1 MAITGVPVAGI
12 VTPAAQ
18 QLALSSNYLDLRTTG
33 WAQQYLPELYEAE
46 VEKYGDRSIG
56 GFLDFLSAEEAMA
69 SDEVIW
75 SEQGRL
81 HLAYNCTVNAATGV
95 LTAIKNIDST
105 STVEAHAVRKGATI
119 VLQATGGSGSA
130 IQKCVVTEGIETATD
145 TIKVLPYGGA
155 NLYVNSS
162 LVVGDTAMANGKFF
176 VYGSEFAKG
185 TDSMTE
191 TIEPN
196 FQSYSNRPMIIKD
209 HFQISGSDAAQIG
222 WVEVSGEAGQNGYL
236 WYIKS
241 EADTRKRFEDYV
253 EMAMI
258 EAEKDDRADTALN
271 FYDGSGADAQA
282 GVAGSEGLFSSI
294 SKRGLVAT
302 DMFDT
307 VGTLPTSAGVLY
319 DFTTLLKEL
328 DRQGAIEENSLF
340 LDRTASINMDDA
352 LGQISAG
359 NTGGVAYGLFDN
371 SEDMALNLGFTG
383 FRRGSYDFY
392 KTDWKYLNDASTRGH
407 VGSLDDLSI
416 QGVLVPAGT
425 SSVYD
430 QNMGRNIRRPFLHV
444 RYRASATDN
453 RKMKSWVTGSV
464 GATTSGIDKMEIH
477 YLSERCLVTQAANNF
492 VLFKK

>member
-1 MAITGVPVAGI
+1 MANVTITSVPAAGI

-18 QLALSSNYLDLRTTG
+18 QMTLSSNYLDIKGNG
-33 WAQQYLPELYEAE
+33 WAAQYLPELYEAE
-46 VEKYGDRSIG
+46 IEKYGDRSIG
-56 GFLDFLSAEEAMA
+56 GFLDFLAAEEPMT

-81 HLAYNCTVNAATGV
+81 HLAYKATVNAATGAV
-95 LTAIKNIDST
+95 SAIVGIDSGAT
-105 STVEAHAVRKGATI
+105 EAHAVRKGATV
-119 VLQATGGSGSA
+119 VLQITGNSSAATA
-130 IQKCVVTEGIETATD
+130 IVKCVCTAGSEASTSAL
-145 TIKVLPYGGA
+145 TLKPYGGDNIDDVTA
-155 NLYVNSS
+155 LTSS
-162 LVVGDTAMANGKFF
+162 DTASTNAKFF

-185 TDSMTE
+185 TATMDKS
-191 TIEPN
+191 IEPK
-196 FQSYSNRPMIIKD
+196 FKSYSNRPMIIKD
-209 HFQISGSDAAQIG
+209 HFEISGSDAAQIG

-236 WYIKS
+236 WYVKS

-253 EMAMI
+253 EMSMI
-258 EAEKDDRADTALN
+258 ETVKDNADT
-271 FYDGSGADAQA
+271 Q
-282 GVAGSEGLFSSI
+282 GVQGSEGLFSAI
-294 SKRGLVAT
+294 ETRGLVAT
-302 DMFDT
+302 DMFDV
-307 VGTLPTSAGVLY
+307 VGTVPTAAGVLY

-340 LDRTASINMDDA
+340 LDRTSSINIDDA
-352 LGQISAG
+352 LGALSS
-359 NTGGVAYGLFDN
+359 GGSGGTAYGLFNN

-407 VGSLDDLSI
+407 LANTADVSI
-416 QGVLVPAGT
+416 AGALVPAGT

-444 RYRASATDN
+444 RYRASETDN

-464 GATTSGIDKMEIH
+464 GASTSGDDKMEIH

-492 VLFKK
+492 VLFKT